1 MEFWND
7 IIIQR
12 SWELLKDLNKKF
24 DFIVI
29 GGWGIYLW
37 THAMKSKDID
47 ILLSSWDDLEIIKKQ
62 FEARKNDRLRK
73 YEIVILDVDVDIYVP
88 HYSRMV
94 IPCNDLLNMAVSR
107 EGFKVLEPEPL
118 LILKQQA
125 FIDRKDSI
133 KGQKDRVDVLSLL
146 VSNVVDFKKYK
157 NLLRRYKIDYFKNE
171 LREIINNAKEEFLYL
186 NIKNP
191 REVRNLKRKWL
202 DSLGG

>member
-47 ILLSSWDDLEIIKKQ
+47 ILLSSWHDLEIIKKQ

-94 IPCNDLLNMAVSR
+94 IPCNDLLDMAVSR

-125 FIDRKDSI
+125 FLDRRDSI
-133 KGQKDRVDVLSLL
+133 KGQKDRVDMLSLL
-146 VSNVVDFKKYK
+146 LSNVVDFKKYK
-157 NLLRRYKIDYFKNE
+157 NLLHRYKIGYFKDE
-171 LREIINNAKEEFLYL
+171 LRKIINSAKEEFLYL

-202 DSLGG
+202 TSLER